1 MNIVTATFKDRAA
14 SQTALDSLERVG
26 IRGDQISL
34 VMTDD
39 TRRNHFKLDEESKA
53 DEGAISGAA
62 LGGIAGVLL
71 SMLTTAGV
79 MMIPGLNLVV
89 AGPIVAALAGL
100 GGGAVTGGI
109 IGGLVGAGI
118 PEHEAK
124 IYEGEIRNGGV
135 LIAVEALDDV
145 QKDKIKTAL
154 KASDAYN
161 IAA

>member
-14 SQTALDSLERVG
+14 SQIALDNLERLG

-34 VMTDD
+34 VMTDE
-39 TRRNHFKLDEESKA
+39 TRRNHFKLDEDTKA

-124 IYEGEIRNGGV
+124 IYESEIRNGGV
-135 LIAVEALDDV
+135 LIAVEAIDDV